1 VAHGAELR
9 GELSVH
15 CNCLGEPSHLLRF
28 AEHATPRLI
37 WWNFAHLFFV
47 SLVPFSTAWI
57 ALTRFAAVPVAV
69 YAAIFVMVNSAYLAF
84 VWEVLAQAEVQ
95 EKVSARMRQMTR
107 VRSFVTLI
115 FFVIAMVLFQRIRG
129 GSFDRKSFFVT
140 FHEGRK
146 AMNIPLIG
154 SYRRAIVPCKDFVG
168 EIGF

>member
-1 VAHGAELR
+1 LYSYFVHVLAAISNGAKT
-9 GELSVH
+9 S
-15 CNCLGEPSHLLRF
+15 
-28 AEHATPRLI
+28 RLI

-115 FFVIAMVLFQRIRG
+115 FFVIAMVLSLKFPMWGFGLVSCVLFAYLRPEASG
-129 GSFDRKSFFVT
+129 GHS
-140 FHEGRK
+140 
-146 AMNIPLIG
+146 
-154 SYRRAIVPCKDFVG
+154 
-168 EIGF
+168 